1 MTITPNLNDDHTQQ
15 GFNVVESALAYLLLW
30 RGLDVVE
37 DAAAVVM

>member
-1 MTITPNLNDDHTQQ
+1 VLTITPNLNDDHTQ
-15 GFNVVESALAYLLLW
+15 GFSVVESALAYLLFW